1 MSKKTYKIKGM
12 NCPSCATM
20 LEIDITDAGIP
31 CKCSYTKETLEIKA
45 DHDFKKLKEIITKS
59 GYNII

>member
-1 MSKKTYKIKGM
+1 MTKKIYKIKGM

-20 LEIDITDAGIP
+20 LEIDLTDAGMP
-31 CKCSYTKETLEIKA
+31 CKCSYAKETLEIEIE
-45 DHDFKKLKEIITKS
+45 HDIKKLEKIISKS